1 MKWKASIYW
10 IIVFV
15 CISFYFFYFASY
27 TFDVQEEMQLFIPS
41 WHSLKESLLQSG
53 GMTQWL
59 GMFSIQYFSNS
70 LFAAILNGLLVTMVG
85 VCCYGLLQKI
95 HSKGYNLLLALI
107 LPLSLCKTHLKLDYL
122 IDGTYAFVFM
132 MLLLVWVFAYSKK
145 RMISGVIGSCFVYWF
160 TGQIVFVY
168 GLLFLLLGLLIWKSY
183 KEGLLVLFTSFI
195 LGWIGCRFALQ
206 TPLTDG
212 FANEDFFH
220 TLLQPDGYIYYVWIR
235 LSIMLAMLCITVW
248 ALRYLPDK
256 NKMVNVCVYFFIVLG
271 LLFWGKV
278 SMPDESDMQN
288 RMMDSLNYLTK
299 RQRWSTILNM
309 HQGKQ
314 HLGVV
319 SLNYV
324 NMALSQEKQLG
335 NRMFDYPQRGPL
347 GLIVSYNLTYYISI
361 VLSDVFYTIGDIAS
375 SESYAV
381 EAQTL
386 ARRGGGSPRAM
397 QRIVQTSL
405 IRGDKSMAD
414 KYLRILKQLPKY
426 RQWAERYETYLTD
439 EAAMR
444 QEKEIGD
451 RVAGQ
456 HVQDNLLT
464 LVPTDE
470 LLKLHLTDSSNQR
483 TPFEYVGCYYLLDKD
498 LDKMRQLLE
507 LTDEIPECS
516 PLPKHFQE
524 AAAMIFHQ
532 EPERLSSMQIDHQVL
547 SDFSDFL
554 RLLKNNSR
562 MDLNRKY
569 GNTFWHYYYLNPYK
583 RQ

>member
-85 VCCYGLLQKI
+85 VCCYSLLQKI
-95 HSKGYNLLLALI
+95 YSKGYNLLLALI

-145 RMISGVIGSCFVYWF
+145 RMISGVIGSFFVYWF

-235 LSIMLAMLCITVW
+235 LSIMLAMLCIIVW

-271 LLFWGKV
+271 LLFWAKV

-470 LLKLHLTDSSNQR
+470 LLKLHLTDNSNQR

>member
-132 MLLLVWVFAYSKK
+132 MLLLVWVFTYSKK
-145 RMISGVIGSCFVYWF
+145 RMISGVIGSFFVYWF

-235 LSIMLAMLCITVW
+235 LSIMLAMLCIIVW

-464 LVPTDE
+464 LIPTDE

>member
-10 IIVFV
+10 FIVFV

-95 HSKGYNLLLALI
+95 HSKGYNLLLSLI

-145 RMISGVIGSCFVYWF
+145 RMISGVIGSFFVYWF

-212 FANEDFFH
+212 FANENFFH

-235 LSIMLAMLCITVW
+235 LSIMLAMLCIIVW
-248 ALRYLPDK
+248 ALRYLPNK

-451 RVAGQ
+451 RLAGQ

-470 LLKLHLTDSSNQR
+470 LLKLHLTDNSNQR

-524 AAAMIFHQ
+524 AATMIFHQ

-547 SDFSDFL
+547 SDFPDFL

>member
-95 HSKGYNLLLALI
+95 HSKGYNLLLSLI

-145 RMISGVIGSCFVYWF
+145 RMISGVIGSLFVYWF

-206 TPLTDG
+206 TLLTDG

-335 NRMFDYPQRGPL
+335 NRLFDYPQRGPL

-470 LLKLHLTDSSNQR
+470 LLKLHLTDKSNQR

-569 GNTFWHYYYLNPYK
+569 ENTFWHYYYLNPYK

>member
-27 TFDVQEEMQLFIPS
+27 TFDVQEEMQLFILS
-41 WHSLKESLLQSG
+41 WHSMKESLLQSG

-85 VCCYGLLQKI
+85 VCCYSLLQKI
-95 HSKGYNLLLALI
+95 YSKGYNLLLALI

-145 RMISGVIGSCFVYWF
+145 RMISGVIGSFFVYWF

-235 LSIMLAMLCITVW
+235 LSIMLAMLCIIVW

-439 EAAMR
+439 EVAMR

>member
-1 MKWKASIYW
+1 
-10 IIVFV
+10 
-15 CISFYFFYFASY
+15 
-27 TFDVQEEMQLFIPS
+27 
-41 WHSLKESLLQSG
+41 
-53 GMTQWL
+53 
-59 GMFSIQYFSNS
+59 
-70 LFAAILNGLLVTMVG
+70 
-85 VCCYGLLQKI
+85 
-95 HSKGYNLLLALI
+95 
-107 LPLSLCKTHLKLDYL
+107 
-122 IDGTYAFVFM
+122 
-132 MLLLVWVFAYSKK
+132 
-145 RMISGVIGSCFVYWF
+145 
-160 TGQIVFVY
+160 
-168 GLLFLLLGLLIWKSY
+168 
-183 KEGLLVLFTSFI
+183 
-195 LGWIGCRFALQ
+195 
-206 TPLTDG
+206 
-212 FANEDFFH
+212 
-220 TLLQPDGYIYYVWIR
+220 
-235 LSIMLAMLCITVW
+235 
-248 ALRYLPDK
+248 
-256 NKMVNVCVYFFIVLG
+256 
-271 LLFWGKV
+271 
-278 SMPDESDMQN
+278 
-288 RMMDSLNYLTK
+288 
-299 RQRWSTILNM
+299 
-309 HQGKQ
+309 
-314 HLGVV
+314 
-319 SLNYV
+319 
-324 NMALSQEKQLG
+324 
-335 NRMFDYPQRGPL
+335 
-347 GLIVSYNLTYYISI
+347 
-361 VLSDVFYTIGDIAS
+361 
-375 SESYAV
+375 
-381 EAQTL
+381 
-386 ARRGGGSPRAM
+386 M

-464 LVPTDE
+464 LVPTNE

-532 EPERLSSMQIDHQVL
+532 EPERLSSMQIDEQVL

>member
-85 VCCYGLLQKI
+85 VCCYSLLQKI
-95 HSKGYNLLLALI
+95 HSKGYNLLLSLI

-132 MLLLVWVFAYSKK
+132 MLLLVWVFAYYKK
-145 RMISGVIGSCFVYWF
+145 RMISGVIGSFFVYWF
-160 TGQIVFVY
+160 IGQIVFVY

-335 NRMFDYPQRGPL
+335 NRMFDYTQRGPL

-451 RVAGQ
+451 RLAGQ

-464 LVPTDE
+464 LIPTDE

-524 AAAMIFHQ
+524 AAAMMFHQ
-532 EPERLSSMQIDHQVL
+532 EPERLSSMQIDHQML